1 MGRIPRADNRSR
13 YKPAGELD
21 LAFRVRYCPTL
32 QSQSVCELAERQ
44 AISGTAPSVVEPTRE
59 KPRKHAL
66 LSPEEAEHLIGE
78 LEQQA
83 VRLEEQAADLETLN
97 ASLLASEAR
106 LQGIINAALD
116 AIITTD
122 ADSKI
127 LQWNHHAEAIF
138 GWSAEEAVGRNLNQT
153 IIPPE
158 YREPHER
165 GVRHYLATGE
175 GPILNQRI
183 EIVALCRDGTQFPV
197 ELTVAPIHWGNQ
209 VIFTSFI
216 RDISA
221 RKRAELQLAAQY
233 AVTHVLA
240 TSGTARDA
248 VPRILQA
255 VCEHL
260 GWDLGVFWTV
270 DAQAGLLRPTH
281 TWTTSPGGRDF
292 ESVSCSL
299 TFAPG
304 EGLPGRVW
312 ESRQVAWIRDVAD
325 DHNFPRHE
333 VAVRAGVHAG
343 FGFPILVDD
352 DLIGVMEFFQAAVAE
367 PDEALLAAMAAMGSD
382 IGQFIRRKDA
392 EEQLRIQEETQRLF
406 ARVSTQLAAATPSY
420 RDTLRSLAALALPAL
435 GDWCTIYAVDDAGRI
450 ERLEIAHADPAREPL
465 AQELV
470 QFPVDPNG
478 PHPAMQVLRTGE
490 SVLLPDIPDELLA
503 VVAENEE
510 HLRILRQLGIRSGM
524 IVPLVARGRTL
535 GTITL
540 VAAESGRRYTEQDLV
555 VAQEFARR
563 AALSVDNARL
573 YAEAQQANR
582 AKADFLATMSHEL
595 RTPLNAMIGY
605 TDLMLSGVPEPLAP
619 ASQAYVKRVSLSAQH
634 LLQLIEEI
642 LTFSR
647 LEAGRET
654 VTLVSTALS
663 DLVDEVRAII
673 EPLAVEKG
681 LRFLIHAPEEPV
693 RVLTDPRKVR
703 QILVNLLG
711 NAVKFTEV
719 GEIEFTAASEDGE
732 VLLQVRDTGP
742 GIEPEY
748 LDNIFEPFWQV
759 EQSATRSAQGTGLGL
774 TVTQRLV
781 GLLGG
786 TLHVESMPG
795 KGSTFAVRLPMRL
808 QPDPPSGG

>member
-1 MGRIPRADNRSR
+1 MGQPSFLRPN
-13 YKPAGELD
+13 PAGELD
-21 LAFRVRYCPTL
+21 LAIRVRYCRTL
-32 QSQSVCELAERQ
+32 QSQFVCELADYRS
-44 AISGTAPSVVEPTRE
+44 ISGTAPFVVKPTSK
-59 KPRKHAL
+59 KPSKHAL

-83 VRLEEQAADLETLN
+83 VQLEEQAADLETLN

-106 LQGIINAALD
+106 LQRIINAALD

-138 GWSAEEAVGRNLNQT
+138 GWSAEEAIGRNLNET

-165 GVRHYLATGE
+165 GVRRYLATGE

-183 EIVALCRDGTQFPV
+183 EIVALHRDGTAFPV

-216 RDISA
+216 RDISD

-233 AVTHVLA
+233 AVTQVLA

-248 VPRILQA
+248 VPHILQA

-270 DAQAGLLRPTH
+270 DLRAGLLRPTH
-281 TWTTSPGGRDF
+281 TWTTPSPGGRDF
-292 ESVSCSL
+292 EHVSCSL
-299 TFAPG
+299 TLASG

-312 ESRQVAWIRDVAD
+312 ESRQAAWIRDVSD
-325 DHNFPRHE
+325 DRNFPRQE
-333 VAVRAGVHAG
+333 VALQAGVHAG
-343 FGFPILVDD
+343 FAFPILVDD

-382 IGQFIRRKDA
+382 IGQFIRRKAA

-435 GDWCTIYAVDDAGRI
+435 GDWCTIYAVDEAGMI

-503 VVAENEE
+503 AVAENEE

-524 IVPLVARGRTL
+524 VVPLVARGRTL

-540 VAAESGRRYTEQDLV
+540 VAAESGRRYTEQDLAI
-555 VAQEFARR
+555 AQEFARR

-619 ASQAYVKRVSLSAQH
+619 ASEAYVKRVSLSAQH

-681 LRFLIHAPEEPV
+681 LRFLIRAPDEPIKL
-693 RVLTDPRKVR
+693 LTDPRKVR

-711 NAVKFTEV
+711 NAVKFTEA
-719 GEIEFTAASEDGE
+719 GEIEFTAVADDGE

-742 GIEPEY
+742 GIEPGH

-781 GLLGG
+781 SLLGG
-786 TLHVESMPG
+786 TLRVESTPG
-795 KGSTFAVRLPMRL
+795 EGSVFAVRLPLRL
-808 QPDPPSGG
+808 QPDSAPQPS